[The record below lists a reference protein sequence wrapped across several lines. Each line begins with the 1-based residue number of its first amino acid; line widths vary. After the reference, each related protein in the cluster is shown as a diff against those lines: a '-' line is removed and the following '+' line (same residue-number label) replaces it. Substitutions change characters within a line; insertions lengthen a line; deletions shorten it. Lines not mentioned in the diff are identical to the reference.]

1 MFYVIKNCSNYR
13 DFTIQCNKAILN
25 YKKNIHC
32 IVFLE
37 RLKLLVK
44 DNQDRHNQY
53 CTSTEEHEC
62 RFSRFYKVVLFYL
75 QNELDYQEKDLP
87 FSYFKKSERR
97 TLDHDIEEMVN
108 LLPMLKQVNKG
119 NYMKLKLEL
128 NEMKSYYFLDK
139 KNWKQLFLGK
149 IMVLQNSQVISSE
162 QSATLIEKIEKR
174 FFAPV

>member
-1 MFYVIKNCSNYR
+1 MH
-13 DFTIQCNKAILN
+13 CNKAILN
-25 YKKNIHC
+25 YKKNIYS

-37 RLKLLVK
+37 RLKVLVK
-44 DNQDRHNQY
+44 DNQDRHIQF
-53 CTSTEEHEC
+53 CDSTEHNEC
-62 RFSRFYKVVLFYL
+62 RFSKFYKVVLFYL

-97 TLDHDIEEMVN
+97 LLDHDIEEMVN
-108 LLPMLKQVNKG
+108 LLPVLKQVNKG

-149 IMVLQNSQVISSE
+149 VMVLQNTHVISPE
-162 QSATLIEKIEKR
+162 QSATLIEKIEQR
-174 FFAPV
+174 FFSPV